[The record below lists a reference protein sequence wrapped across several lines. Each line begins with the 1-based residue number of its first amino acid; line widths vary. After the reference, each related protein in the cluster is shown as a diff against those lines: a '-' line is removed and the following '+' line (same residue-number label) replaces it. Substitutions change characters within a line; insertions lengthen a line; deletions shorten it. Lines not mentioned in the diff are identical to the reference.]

1 MKRRE
6 EDKKRKWLEYNRKE
20 ESRTGKKRVEEIRRE
35 AKIELRGRTGLRSL
49 SVVLLASTVIALKT
63 FGANIMVQSRS
74 HTNVPNIVLTTS
86 TTTLYLEA
94 Q

>member
-1 MKRRE
+1 MEENSTLERKRTE
-6 EDKKRKWLEYNRKE
+6 QNRK
-20 ESRTGKKRVEEIRRE
+20 EEIRRE
-35 AKIELRGRTGLRSL
+35 AKRGVRGRTGLTSL

-86 TTTLYLEA
+86 TTTLYLEV